1 MLTKSKSNKCKYE
14 KNFETIILM
23 DGSEDLGNMFVDNQP
38 ESETETVDDDDE
50 SDNDSSKYYL
60 NKKLP

>member
-1 MLTKSKSNKCKYE
+1 MPVQSNQS
-14 KNFETIILM
+14 
-23 DGSEDLGNMFVDNQP
+23 DRHDLSNMFVDNQP

>member
-1 MLTKSKSNKCKYE
+1 MPVQSNKS
-14 KNFETIILM
+14 
-23 DGSEDLGNMFVDNQP
+23 DRHDLGNMFVDNQP
-38 ESETETVDDDDE
+38 ESEIETVDDDVE

>member
-1 MLTKSKSNKCKYE
+1 MSCLCS
-14 KNFETIILM
+14 L
-23 DGSEDLGNMFVDNQP
+23 FVDNQP